1 MCQAACSFIFLSLE
15 KREWGLSLGVSTW
28 FHSLVLMRE
37 QTAEDSLEEVK
48 QTISRRFLE
57 KKKPKQNYKKLRKS
71 PEQNKTATSE
81 MFLFFLEIL

>member
-15 KREWGLSLGVSTW
+15 KREWGLPLGISTW

-48 QTISRRFLE
+48 QTISRRFL
-57 KKKPKQNYKKLRKS
+57 KKKKTKQNDKK
-71 PEQNKTATSE
+71 
-81 MFLFFLEIL
+81 